1 MSKPTKSLKTMCKKL
16 GVRLTIKRG
25 QKRVYKSV
33 AVLKKQCAKKK
44 KTKRKRKVK
53 RRRRRRRFGMHIT
66 ADQRTDPRILKG
78 VTRLQAVAR
87 RRYDKEFRAAR
98 EKAERKR
105 RMMQYLKYAG
115 VGLGGAGL
123 GALGG
128 YHYRGRRRRFGSYA
142 PKHQSRLDL
151 ANENKAL
158 NEAFMKEVRQ
168 RKIAFPQIQVTPQ
181 KLRREY
187 ERRSEQKFQKA
198 RDTATSAADKRKL
211 MKYLKYAGLG
221 TAGLGALGGGGYAG
235 YRYYKRRGGK
245 KKKGKKKK
253 GKKKK

>member
-44 KTKRKRKVK
+44 KARGKRKVK

-128 YHYRGRRRRFGSYA
+128 YHYRGRRRRFGRKRGKGFIHDPEHQEDYGEGSVSYV
-142 PKHQSRLDL
+142 PKIQRRH
-151 ANENKAL
+151 
-158 NEAFMKEVRQ
+158 EA
-168 RKIAFPQIQVTPQ
+168 
-181 KLRREY
+181 
-187 ERRSEQKFQKA
+187 SEKA
-198 RDTATSAADKRKL
+198 RMSAARRAKL

-221 TAGLGALGGGGYAG
+221 TAGLGTAGLGGYAG
-235 YRYYKRRGGK
+235 YRYYKRRRGK
-245 KKKGKKKK
+245 KKKGKKGKK
-253 GKKKK
+253 GKKK

>member
-44 KTKRKRKVK
+44 KAKGKRKVK
-53 RRRRRRRFGMHIT
+53 RRRRRRRRFGT
-66 ADQRTDPRILKG
+66 YLTEEDLKDPKYHEG
-78 VTRLQAVAR
+78 ATKLQALFRGYQSPAR
-87 RRYDKEFRAAR
+87 KQAR
-98 EKAERKR
+98 KEKAERR
-105 RMMQYLKYAG
+105 ARMMQYLKYAG

-128 YHYRGRRRRFGSYA
+128 YHYRGRRRRFGRKKGQGLVYDQMSYSPELQEGYEQDLMSYS
-142 PKHQSRLDL
+142 PKIRRRQ
-151 ANENKAL
+151 
-158 NEAFMKEVRQ
+158 EAAAKERM
-168 RKIAFPQIQVTPQ
+168 
-181 KLRREY
+181 
-187 ERRSEQKFQKA
+187 
-198 RDTATSAADKRKL
+198 SAAKRAKL

-221 TAGLGALGGGGYAG
+221 TAGLGTVGLGGYAG
-235 YRYYKRRGGK
+235 YRYYKRRGK

-253 GKKKK
+253 GKKK